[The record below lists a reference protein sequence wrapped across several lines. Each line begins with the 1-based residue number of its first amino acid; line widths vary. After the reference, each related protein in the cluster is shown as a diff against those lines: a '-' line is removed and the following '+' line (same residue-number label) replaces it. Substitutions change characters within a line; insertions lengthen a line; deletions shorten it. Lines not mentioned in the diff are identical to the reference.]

1 MLLQK
6 LRWFGDPLE
15 VGASPESSFP
25 LGSLNVVHIM
35 IFFSLFFSLSL
46 SLLLLD
52 EPFTDLEKLWS
63 FRCAF
68 SRPEN
73 CVGGKRKKK
82 RNRKPFLNRMEKV
95 YTFTNFALKRDLSLE

>member
-35 IFFSLFFSLSL
+35 IFFLFFPLSV

-73 CVGGKRKKK
+73 CVGKKK
-82 RNRKPFLNRMEKV
+82 KEK
-95 YTFTNFALKRDLSLE
+95 K